1 MSISVLLTEDK
12 TTKRTIRFAEDVNE
26 DEDKILG
33 TIYVPK
39 KTLNEIGYKAGD
51 ELEVT
56 LSVKKG

>member
-1 MSISVLLTEDK
+1 MISVLLTEDK
-12 TTKRTIRFAEDVNE
+12 TTKRTIRFAEDVKE

-39 KTLNEIGYKAGD
+39 KTLNEIGYKEGD

>member
-12 TTKRTIRFAEDVNE
+12 VTKRTIRFAEDIKE

-39 KTLNEIGYKAGD
+39 ATLDKIGYEKGD
-51 ELEVT
+51 KLEVT
-56 LSVKKG
+56 LSIKK

>member
-33 TIYVPK
+33 QIYVPK
-39 KTLNEIGYKAGD
+39 KTLNEIGYTEGD
-51 ELEVT
+51 QLEVT

>member
-12 TTKRTIRFAEDVNE
+12 VTKRTIRFLEDFNE

-39 KTLNEIGYKAGD
+39 KTLNKIGYQEGD

>member
-12 TTKRTIRFAEDVNE
+12 VTKRTIRFAEDIKE

-33 TIYVPK
+33 TVYVPK
-39 KTLNEIGYKAGD
+39 ATLDKIGYEKGD

-56 LSVKKG
+56 LSIKK

>member
-1 MSISVLLTEDK
+1 MISVLLTEDK
-12 TTKRTIRFAEDVNE
+12 TTKRTIRFAEDVKE

-39 KTLNEIGYKAGD
+39 KTLNEIGYQEGD